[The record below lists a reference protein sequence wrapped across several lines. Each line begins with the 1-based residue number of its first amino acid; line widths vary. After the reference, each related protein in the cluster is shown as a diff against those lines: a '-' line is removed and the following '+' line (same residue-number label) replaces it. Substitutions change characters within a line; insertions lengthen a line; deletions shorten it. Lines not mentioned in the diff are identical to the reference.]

1 VTGGGKH
8 WRDFYLRGRS
18 GTGAQAKAKQPER
31 DDQAGSKPHHGTD
44 IVGRDKMEQTDR
56 QKTLKAVL
64 HYFYQDNTRS
74 SSHCRYS
81 LQYHLV
87 WIPKYRRSFLAG
99 EIAERLKQILKEIA
113 HNYHIHIIAIE
124 VMPDHVHMLVEA
136 PPKYAPAKIVQLFK
150 GISSRR
156 LRQEFLGVI
165 KKYIW
170 KEGTLWAVGYYIG
183 SVSDNVTTEL
193 VKEYIKNQKSKDA
206 QPTQKPEY
214 IQASFFD

>member
-1 VTGGGKH
+1 
-8 WRDFYLRGRS
+8 
-18 GTGAQAKAKQPER
+18 
-31 DDQAGSKPHHGTD
+31 
-44 IVGRDKMEQTDR
+44 MEQAER

-74 SSHCRYS
+74 GSHCRYS

-87 WIPKYRRSFLAG
+87 WIPKYRRSFLRG

-113 HNYHIHIIAIE
+113 RDYRIRIIAME

-150 GISSRR
+150 GISLRR
-156 LRQEFLGVI
+156 LRQEFLDVI

-170 KEGTLWAVGYYIG
+170 KEGTLWAIGYYIG
-183 SVSDNVTTEL
+183 SVSDKATTEL
-193 VKEYIKNQKSKDA
+193 VKEYIRNQKSKDE
-206 QPTQKPEY
+206 QLKQKPDY
-214 IQASFFD
+214 VQASLFNL